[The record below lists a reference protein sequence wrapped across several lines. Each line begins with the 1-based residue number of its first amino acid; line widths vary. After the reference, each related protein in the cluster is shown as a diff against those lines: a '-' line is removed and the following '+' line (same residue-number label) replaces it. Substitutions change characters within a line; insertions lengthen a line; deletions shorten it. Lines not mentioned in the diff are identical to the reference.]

1 MQCYRT
7 DSEHTFHGSRLLW
20 TVWKAGTDPA
30 GTGRL
35 GFALKKSR
43 SDKQQRILE
52 FIRDFLEQHNYP
64 PSIRDIQSGC
74 EISSTSVVDYNLK
87 ALEAQGLIRRDREVS
102 RAIQLV
108 ETGNRGNGTV
118 EVPVL
123 GSIAA
128 GEPLALPNEQGID
141 PKQADETVTVTRDMM
156 RGRGQVFALRVRG
169 TSMID
174 ALIND
179 GDIVLMEP
187 TDSVD
192 DGEMAAVYLGSSNET
207 TFKRVFR
214 EGKRVRLQP
223 ENSTMKPFHVDADDL
238 SVQGRFVGVVRAL

>member
-1 MQCYRT
+1 MPVDGVET
-7 DSEHTFHGSRLLW
+7 VDWSHKSEIG
-20 TVWKAGTDPA
+20 
-30 GTGRL
+30 GRPV
-35 GFALKKSR
+35 KKSR
-43 SDKQQRILE
+43 SDKQQRILD
-52 FIRDFLEQHNYP
+52 FIRTFLDEHDYP

-87 ALEAQGLIRRDREVS
+87 ALEVRGLIRRDREVS

-108 ETGNRGNGTV
+108 GTGGRNSGAV
-118 EVPVL
+118 EVPVV
-123 GSIAA
+123 GTIAA
-128 GEPLALPNEQGID
+128 GEPLALPSQEGID
-141 PKQADETVTVTRDMM
+141 LRHVDETVTVTHEMI
-156 RGRGQVFALRVRG
+156 RGRDQVFALRVRG

-207 TFKRVFR
+207 TFKRVYR
-214 EGKRVRLQP
+214 EGNRVRLQP
-223 ENSTMKPFHVDADDL
+223 ENSTMQPFHVDADDL

>member
-1 MQCYRT
+1 M
-7 DSEHTFHGSRLLW
+7 
-20 TVWKAGTDPA
+20 
-30 GTGRL
+30 
-35 GFALKKSR
+35 KKSR
-43 SDKQQRILE
+43 SEKQQRILD
-52 FIRDFLEQHNYP
+52 FIRTFLEEHDYP

-87 ALEAQGLIRRDREVS
+87 ALESRGLIRRDREVS

-108 ETGNRGNGTV
+108 GTGGRSGGAV
-118 EVPVL
+118 EVPVV
-123 GSIAA
+123 GTIAA
-128 GEPLALPNEQGID
+128 GEPLALPSQEGID
-141 PKQADETVTVTRDMM
+141 PRHVDETVTVTHEMI
-156 RGRGQVFALRVRG
+156 RGRDHVFALRVRG

-207 TFKRVFR
+207 TFKRVYR
-214 EGKRVRLQP
+214 EGNRVRLQP
-223 ENSTMKPFHVDADDL
+223 ENSTMQPFHVDADDL

>member
-1 MQCYRT
+1 M
-7 DSEHTFHGSRLLW
+7 
-20 TVWKAGTDPA
+20 
-30 GTGRL
+30 
-35 GFALKKSR
+35 KKSR
-43 SDKQQRILE
+43 SEKQQRILD
-52 FIRDFLEQHNYP
+52 FIRTFLEKHDYP

-87 ALEAQGLIRRDREVS
+87 ALEARGLIRRDREVS

-108 ETGNRGNGTV
+108 GTGGRGGGAV
-118 EVPVL
+118 EVPVV
-123 GSIAA
+123 GTIAA
-128 GEPLALPNEQGID
+128 GEPLALPSQEGID
-141 PKQADETVTVTRDMM
+141 PRQVDETVTVTQEMI
-156 RGRGQVFALRVRG
+156 RGRDQVFALRVRG

-187 TDSVD
+187 TDSVA

-207 TFKRVFR
+207 TFKRVYR

-223 ENSTMKPFHVDADDL
+223 ENATMQPFHVDADDL

>member
-1 MQCYRT
+1 MKKIR
-7 DSEHTFHGSRLLW
+7 SE
-20 TVWKAGTDPA
+20 
-30 GTGRL
+30 
-35 GFALKKSR
+35 
-43 SDKQQRILE
+43 KQQRILD
-52 FIRDFLEQHNYP
+52 FIRTFLEKHDYP

-87 ALEAQGLIRRDREVS
+87 ALEARGLIRRDREVS

-108 ETGNRGNGTV
+108 GAGGRSGGAV
-118 EVPVL
+118 EVPVV
-123 GSIAA
+123 GTIAA
-128 GEPLALPNEQGID
+128 GEPLALPSQEGID
-141 PKQADETVTVTRDMM
+141 PRQVDETVSVTQEMI
-156 RGRGQVFALRVRG
+156 RGRDQVFALRVRG

-207 TFKRVFR
+207 TFKRVYR

-223 ENSTMKPFHVDADDL
+223 ENATMQPFHVDADDL

>member
-1 MQCYRT
+1 M
-7 DSEHTFHGSRLLW
+7 
-20 TVWKAGTDPA
+20 
-30 GTGRL
+30 
-35 GFALKKSR
+35 
-43 SDKQQRILE
+43 
-52 FIRDFLEQHNYP
+52 
-64 PSIRDIQSGC
+64 
-74 EISSTSVVDYNLK
+74 VDYNLK
-87 ALEAQGLIRRDREVS
+87 ALEARGLIRRDREVS

-108 ETGNRGNGTV
+108 GTGGRGGGAV
-118 EVPVL
+118 EVPVV
-123 GSIAA
+123 GTIAA
-128 GEPLALPNEQGID
+128 GEPLALPSQEGID
-141 PKQADETVTVTRDMM
+141 PRQVDETVSVTQEMI
-156 RGRGQVFALRVRG
+156 RGRDQVFALRVRG

-207 TFKRVFR
+207 TFKRVYR

-223 ENSTMKPFHVDADDL
+223 ENATMQPFHVDADDL

>member
-1 MQCYRT
+1 MPVDGVET
-7 DSEHTFHGSRLLW
+7 VDWSHKSEIG
-20 TVWKAGTDPA
+20 
-30 GTGRL
+30 GRPV
-35 GFALKKSR
+35 KKSR
-43 SDKQQRILE
+43 SDKQQRILD
-52 FIRDFLEQHNYP
+52 FIRTFLDEHDYP

-87 ALEAQGLIRRDREVS
+87 ALEVRGLIRRDREVS

-108 ETGNRGNGTV
+108 GTGGRNSGAV
-118 EVPVL
+118 EVPVV
-123 GSIAA
+123 GTIAA
-128 GEPLALPNEQGID
+128 GEPLALPSQEGID
-141 PKQADETVTVTRDMM
+141 LRHVDETVTVTHEMI
-156 RGRGQVFALRVRG
+156 RGRDQVFALRVRG

-187 TDSVD
+187 TDSVN

-207 TFKRVFR
+207 TFKRVYR
-214 EGKRVRLQP
+214 EGNRVRLQP
-223 ENSTMKPFHVDADDL
+223 ENSTMQPFHVDADDL

>member
-1 MQCYRT
+1 M
-7 DSEHTFHGSRLLW
+7 
-20 TVWKAGTDPA
+20 
-30 GTGRL
+30 
-35 GFALKKSR
+35 KKSR
-43 SDKQQRILE
+43 SEKQQRILD
-52 FIRDFLEQHNYP
+52 FIRTFLEKHDYP

-87 ALEAQGLIRRDREVS
+87 ALEARGLIRRDREVS

-108 ETGNRGNGTV
+108 GTGGRSGGAV
-118 EVPVL
+118 EVPVV
-123 GSIAA
+123 GTIAA
-128 GEPLALPNEQGID
+128 GEPLALPSQEGID
-141 PKQADETVTVTRDMM
+141 PRQVDETVTVTQEMI
-156 RGRGQVFALRVRG
+156 RGRDQVFALRVRG

-187 TDSVD
+187 TDSVA

-207 TFKRVFR
+207 TFKRVYR

-223 ENSTMKPFHVDADDL
+223 ENATMQPFHVDADDL

>member
-1 MQCYRT
+1 MKKIR
-7 DSEHTFHGSRLLW
+7 SE
-20 TVWKAGTDPA
+20 
-30 GTGRL
+30 
-35 GFALKKSR
+35 
-43 SDKQQRILE
+43 KQQRILD
-52 FIRDFLEQHNYP
+52 FIRTFLEEHDYP

-87 ALEAQGLIRRDREVS
+87 ALEARGLIRRDREVS

-108 ETGNRGNGTV
+108 GTGGRGGGAV
-118 EVPVL
+118 EVPVV
-123 GSIAA
+123 GTIAA
-128 GEPLALPNEQGID
+128 GEPLALPSQEGID
-141 PKQADETVTVTRDMM
+141 PRQVDETVSVTQEMI
-156 RGRGQVFALRVRG
+156 RGRDQVFALRGRG

-207 TFKRVFR
+207 TFKRVYR
-214 EGKRVRLQP
+214 EGTRVRLQP
-223 ENSTMKPFHVDADDL
+223 ENATMQPFHVDADDL